1 MSQLGRVKIQNV
13 LCNEPR
19 EPQILFNFL
28 QWFLKMAG
36 SAKVE
41 EDEFVEKMGG
51 LGMVMKLVKISLV
64 NSNLGKKL
72 QKLHILDL
80 SLKLYII

>member
-1 MSQLGRVKIQNV
+1 MIFIGCSSMVFENGRLCKDWGEWACGEDGGFRDGYEIGQN
-13 LCNEPR
+13 
-19 EPQILFNFL
+19 
-28 QWFLKMAG
+28 
-36 SAKVE
+36 
-41 EDEFVEKMGG
+41 
-51 LGMVMKLVKISLV
+51 ISLM

>member
-1 MSQLGRVKIQNV
+1 M
-13 LCNEPR
+13 
-19 EPQILFNFL
+19 
-28 QWFLKMAG
+28 
-36 SAKVE
+36 
-41 EDEFVEKMGG
+41 
-51 LGMVMKLVKISLV
+51 